1 MGNLSKIRD
10 DARSFLGRSWGKTK
24 HLLANV
30 KGSIDA
36 GVGIYQNLKP
46 IIDEGVQAFGNAR
59 VKDFNQKAQRE
70 IESHTKKGQQF
81 VSEMTSHVDKI
92 DDLSN
97 RAFTTFA

>member
-1 MGNLSKIRD
+1 MENFSKIRN

-24 HLLANV
+24 HFLANV
-30 KGSIDA
+30 KNGIDA
-36 GVGIYQNLKP
+36 GVGVYQNLKP

-59 VKDFNQKAQRE
+59 VKEFNQKAQRE
-70 IESHTKKGQQF
+70 IESHAKKGQQF
-81 VSEMTSHVDKI
+81 ASELTNHVDKI

>member
-1 MGNLSKIRD
+1 MGNFSKIRN

-24 HLLANV
+24 HFLANV
-30 KGSIDA
+30 KGGIDS

-59 VKDFNQKAQRE
+59 VKEFNKKAQPE

-81 VSEMTSHVDKI
+81 VREMTSHVDNI